1 MKRTILHLVFAAILL
16 GQTNSAVEQ
25 AWKLAAGGKRDE
37 SIALLEKRVA
47 TDPRDA
53 DARLL
58 LGSLL
63 TEAGQGPEA
72 IAQLTEAVKLR
83 PHSAEA
89 QNALGETYNRF
100 GDAKAARGAF
110 ERAVAIQPGYGVAQ
124 MNLGEVLLNAGEA
137 GPATEHLNR
146 AVKLLARGDDAAY
159 AHYLLAKCYA
169 AQNEAPKAAENLQQA
184 VEMRPAFPEAWS
196 DLGEARKTLLDDA
209 AALEAFTRAVQLA
222 PNDPVAQYRLGAEY
236 LGMDK
241 PHLAVDH
248 LATAYRL
255 SPEDQSTLNALQRA
269 LRQDGRGKE
278 ADEIKQKLTELLLA
292 KDKANQDAQA
302 AVNLNNDG
310 ARLQSAGD
318 LPAAATKYQAA
329 VELAPKNVPMRVNYA
344 VALLRLGRWTEGL
357 NQLHAALLMD
367 PSNAKIQ
374 EALKEAV
381 AQAPAG
387 TVPDWNRR

>member
-1 MKRTILHLVFAAILL
+1 MKRTILHLFFAAILL

-25 AWKLAAGGKRDE
+25 AWKLAASGKRDE
-37 SIALLEKRVA
+37 SIALLEKRLA

-63 TEAGQGPEA
+63 TEAGHGPEA

-100 GDAKAARGAF
+100 GEVKAARGAF

-137 GPATEHLNR
+137 GPAGEHLNR
-146 AVKLLARGDDAAY
+146 AVKLLPRGDDAAY
-159 AHYLLAKCYA
+159 AHYLLAKCYT
-169 AQNEAPKAAENLQQA
+169 AQNEAPMAAEHLRQA

-236 LGMDK
+236 LDMDK

-255 SPEDQSTLNALQRA
+255 GPEDQSTLNALQRA

-278 ADEIKQKLTELLLA
+278 ADEIKQKLAELLLA

-329 VELAPKNVPMRVNYA
+329 IELAPKNVPMRVNYA
-344 VALLRLGRWTEGL
+344 VALLRLGKWTEGL